1 MFRRKARIVAPPAP
15 PSALEPPE
23 EVVLLCTGI
32 CILMFYFLSKR
43 WRTAASASQKDG
55 VSSFSTSG
63 ETDFDRAAA
72 NVSRMRNSLGMKERL
87 RLYSYYKQA
96 MCGDAPSAD
105 TLSPWASVVDRT
117 KHASWTRRKGMA
129 QALARDKYVAIVAE
143 MLGTTSGS
151 GDATNRAAAA
161 AAAGAAAADARAV
174 GGGSP
179 IAYTAQGAAGA
190 EASEVHAVS
199 ASPQSTSASARAEA
213 GSSSSSSSAVEAALR
228 ARIVELEEEVRRL
241 SRPPTKGWLNK
252 YQPQA
257 ASWLGSSMG
266 SANSKWEGRFFVL
279 GVDGSG
285 KAELRSYRAE
295 GDAQPTRRIPL
306 ANCVVVDEGVKRT
319 RLRGA
324 YRIFSLWAL
333 GTLESER
340 GPSSGSLLRV
350 SCNSPQEVA
359 EWFEALVAATGHPV
373 QSAVGS
379 PTSSPAI
386 PVRRAANEG
395 GGPPEKEPLAAAPSA
410 STSGANGFV
419 NTSSL
424 QSGGTVEMAAA
435 SAVEMAR
442 AVASCA
448 GGATTPP
455 GGSGGLTIVPPP
467 SQYGAAGGGGG
478 GGAEEGSSTPS
489 APKSSG
495 RRHRKPID
503 PNLFTASRPMHRA
516 AKASLLS
523 GLGTRASGG
532 GEGGAGGSGHG
543 AGGGDKPAN
552 MSGFI
557 NLVFLLFV
565 LTNGV
570 GVLENAVLHGLL
582 IPLPPKPDEITSQL
596 IGAAAEAADGS
607 VAALLRD
614 LVVGVLETALVLC
627 LPVLAAYL
635 IERAAVRGSLGPLD
649 ERRVGLIY
657 RSVGVGSLHIV
668 NCSLTLVAP
677 CALVWCQRNLGG
689 SGGGVLLL
697 IASVTLFLK
706 LTSWAHVHHDL
717 RLADRESQSLDADDY
732 DGRLAKF
739 ASNVDDAE
747 HVHYPNNV
755 TLPNLLYFIVAPTLC
770 YQTAFPRSPRVRP
783 GYLLSLSLRLLVLGT
798 LLPAAVVQFMVPLLE
813 EASRCI
819 AAGEMAGTADRM
831 LKLALP
837 VTYVWVLGFYTFFHV
852 WLNLLAELL
861 RFGDR
866 TFCEATRP
874 HPLPTPLPWPWTPS
888 PLLPSALFTAEKRS
902 APLHS
907 RPQTRIGGT
916 RRTSRRT
923 GAHGTCRCTAGSC
936 ATRTSH

>member
-1 MFRRKARIVAPPAP
+1 M
-15 PSALEPPE
+15 
-23 EVVLLCTGI
+23 
-32 CILMFYFLSKR
+32 
-43 WRTAASASQKDG
+43 
-55 VSSFSTSG
+55 
-63 ETDFDRAAA
+63 
-72 NVSRMRNSLGMKERL
+72 
-87 RLYSYYKQA
+87 
-96 MCGDAPSAD
+96 
-105 TLSPWASVVDRT
+105 
-117 KHASWTRRKGMA
+117 
-129 QALARDKYVAIVAE
+129 
-143 MLGTTSGS
+143 
-151 GDATNRAAAA
+151 
-161 AAAGAAAADARAV
+161 
-174 GGGSP
+174 
-179 IAYTAQGAAGA
+179 
-190 EASEVHAVS
+190 
-199 ASPQSTSASARAEA
+199 
-213 GSSSSSSSAVEAALR
+213 
-228 ARIVELEEEVRRL
+228 
-241 SRPPTKGWLNK
+241 
-252 YQPQA
+252 
-257 ASWLGSSMG
+257 
-266 SANSKWEGRFFVL
+266 
-279 GVDGSG
+279 
-285 KAELRSYRAE
+285 
-295 GDAQPTRRIPL
+295 
-306 ANCVVVDEGVKRT
+306 
-319 RLRGA
+319 
-324 YRIFSLWAL
+324 
-333 GTLESER
+333 
-340 GPSSGSLLRV
+340 
-350 SCNSPQEVA
+350 
-359 EWFEALVAATGHPV
+359 FEALVAATGHPAR
-373 QSAVGS
+373 AVGS

-386 PVRRAANEG
+386 PVPRRQRG
-395 GGPPEKEPLAAAPSA
+395 GDHPVRAVGRCTSA

-455 GGSGGLTIVPPP
+455 GGSGGLTIVLPP

-503 PNLFTASRPMHRA
+503 PNLTASRPMHRA
-516 AKASLLS
+516 AKASSLS

-532 GEGGAGGSGHG
+532 GRGAGGSGHG

-557 NLVFLLFV
+557 NLVFLLV

-570 GVLENAVLHGLL
+570 GVLENAGVRPVD
-582 IPLPPKPDEITSQL
+582 PLPPSPTRSHLNSSAPPPPTVI
-596 IGAAAEAADGS
+596 
-607 VAALLRD
+607 AALLRD
-614 LVVGVLETALVLC
+614 LVVGVLRRRRC
-627 LPVLAAYL
+627 LPPCSPPTSSS
-635 IERAAVRGSLGPLD
+635 AAVRGSLD
-649 ERRVGLIY
+649 RSTSDAWADY

-888 PLLPSALFTAEKRS
+888 PLLPSAHFTAEKRC